1 MADKTKATGKTTVF
15 LHPDLGIGGA
25 ERLVVDAA
33 VGLQNRGHK
42 VVIFTS
48 HCDPSHCFDEARD
61 GTLDVRVR
69 GNTIVPSSILSR
81 FSILCAILRQLHL
94 ILQIY
99 FSSELAELSP
109 DLFFI
114 DQLSAGL
121 PLLQY
126 LYPRGRIFF
135 YCHFPDL
142 LLVQGRQKWWRRA
155 YRVPFDW
162 LEQWSMSFADAIAV
176 NSNFT
181 KGVVSRTWPSLAG
194 KRDLKTVYPCVDT
207 NTKKSPGVENGTPLW
222 KGKKFLLSI
231 NRFERKKDVALAIKA
246 YAGLSEEARKGVRL
260 VVAGGYDNRVPE
272 NVGYH
277 NELVQLANSLGLN
290 NMTAN
295 TLVTALEVPAE
306 VQVLFLLSVP
316 NLLKETLLSSTQL
329 LVYTPANEHFGIV
342 PLEAMLAGVPVLAA
356 DTGGPTE
363 TVVEGETGWL
373 RSPTKVEAWT
383 EVMDKVLNKL
393 SKEELTRMS
402 QVGVSRVKNNFGDV
416 QMAERIDGICD
427 DILKT
432 KTKPGSY
439 TPILLALGV
448 VGGLLG
454 AALAIA
460 VRWNSTSQPNSV
472 SGFNGEAPFKT
483 LQLENL
489 VHRQGGLARNQRGL
503 STNGNPSLDA
513 QLDLIVK
520 ADGGIVAT
528 WLSIPEAMYG
538 QGWATNKLD
547 LRLRFFWS
555 RMCGGPRPHK
565 LDGPPGTYGRRATG
579 AWDDFSRNLHE
590 LMSDIAAD
598 LVPQPLPP
606 LLLGGG
612 GRAPRK
618 RLITFINTVSITT
631 TIPTEPGLQLAARTH
646 IPLKGERQVGSAPV
660 LDC

>member
-460 VRWNSTSQPNSV
+460 
-472 SGFNGEAPFKT
+472 
-483 LQLENL
+483 
-489 VHRQGGLARNQRGL
+489 GGLARNQRGL

-538 QGWATNKLD
+538 QGWATDKLD

-555 RMCGGPRPHK
+555 RMCGGPGPHK
-565 LDGPPGTYGRRATG
+565 VDGPPGTYGRRGTG
-579 AWDDFSRNLHE
+579 AWDDFSRNLRE

-618 RLITFINTVSITT
+618 RLITFIDTVSITT
-631 TIPTEPGLQLAARTH
+631 PMPTEPGLQLAARTH